1 MVGLANTSSPAIGS
15 SMAVRLRARD
25 NCLNHTWV
33 RAGHRNASGEPY
45 RGMIDNDPAPATC
58 WGGLRKIVRNWKTA
72 MWAGRAL
79 VGKAARSLV
88 TQVVKMKIIDLKL
101 PTLATKGCSIGSSIV
116 RTSSGLQLSF
126 RTPRR
131 VYSSQRNGYL
141 AMQAR
146 MNSKV
151 ASF

>member
-1 MVGLANTSSPAIGS
+1 MTRPCNVL
-15 SMAVRLRARD
+15 
-25 NCLNHTWV
+25 
-33 RAGHRNASGEPY
+33 
-45 RGMIDNDPAPATC
+45 
-58 WGGLRKIVRNWKTA
+58 GGLRKIVRNWKTA

-126 RTPRR
+126 RTP
-131 VYSSQRNGYL
+131 STGLQFSTKWLPGDASQDEQQGRILLDWIRKRNT
-141 AMQAR
+141 
-146 MNSKV
+146 
-151 ASF
+151 